1 MLCVVEIVI
10 RIEMIAKKMS
20 EQDFLSLEEDDLLS
34 SLPKKIRIMVLWRK
48 NLNGSYE
55 RF

>member
-34 SLPKKIRIMVLWRK
+34 SLPKKSELWFYGEK
-48 NLNGSYE
+48 I
-55 RF
+55 